1 MSARVKKVAKR
12 KEYYRGADRFT
23 LGDNVV
29 SSAIGAIIMFS
40 IFLLFMMDKSALQET
55 MKNVTLKK
63 EEIPIVQEK
72 ITVQE
77 EKQEETVEEVIIED
91 KEEPEM
97 ITFYTEEDVELLAR
111 LMYAEEGVLLQRQ
124 SMEDAELAHKL
135 CGSVILHRTEMGYLG
150 ADSIEETIYAEGQYA
165 DTTLQKLA
173 TQEAPEIVKRWAEEL
188 LNDGPI
194 GPKNM
199 IFQSEFE
206 QGQIYMMIDNQYF
219 GCIDK

>member
-1 MSARVKKVAKR
+1 
-12 KEYYRGADRFT
+12 
-23 LGDNVV
+23 
-29 SSAIGAIIMFS
+29 
-40 IFLLFMMDKSALQET
+40 
-55 MKNVTLKK
+55 
-63 EEIPIVQEK
+63 
-72 ITVQE
+72 
-77 EKQEETVEEVIIED
+77 
-91 KEEPEM
+91 
-97 ITFYTEEDVELLAR
+97 
-111 LMYAEEGVLLQRQ
+111 
-124 SMEDAELAHKL
+124 
-135 CGSVILHRTEMGYLG
+135 MGYLG